1 MKKSTKAILLILLV
15 SILGTGGYFGYKEY
29 IRRDKEKYLN
39 ALTES
44 LSLTVNPETAPVEYG
59 SAFDVNTLIK
69 EHSGELKIE
78 GSIDTMKTGVQTVN
92 FTVSG
97 EDEKYGQYAEKK
109 YSASAEVVDTQF
121 PSIEIEKETLTVTE
135 GTSLNVMPNITA
147 VTDPVDGQLP
157 EGDGVTASYTAVSD
171 LNTNKPGKYTVTVT
185 AADKNGNQ
193 TTRDFAVT
201 VKEKPKPVV
210 TASAKV
216 SANTSGNYST
226 IYSYVTGT
234 MGLNKAAACGI
245 LANLYRESNFNPNTG
260 GTYYGIV
267 QWGGGRKSNLKSWC
281 ASNGYDY
288 SSLSGQLAFMYH
300 ELKSSYSSCLSGLKS
315 VENTEDG
322 AAKAAEIFC
331 RQYERAASVGTRTDL
346 ARAYF
351 NK

>member
-1 MKKSTKAILLILLV
+1 MTVAQLWGGRFTKQTDELVYAFNQSLKFDRRLFNQDIRGSKAHAEMLAKQGILTDEEKNLIV
-15 SILGTGGYFGYKEY
+15 GGL
-29 IRRDKEKYLN
+29 D
-39 ALTES
+39 ALKAK
-44 LSLTVNPETAPVEYG
+44 V
-59 SAFDVNTLIK
+59 D
-69 EHSGELKIE
+69 SGELKIE
-78 GSIDTMKTGVQTVN
+78 GNIDTMKTGVQTVN

-135 GTSLNVMPNITA
+135 GTQLNVMPNITA

-245 LANLYRESNFNPNTG
+245 L
-260 GTYYGIV
+260 I
-267 QWGGGRKSNLKSWC
+267 
-281 ASNGYDY
+281 
-288 SSLSGQLAFMYH
+288 
-300 ELKSSYSSCLSGLKS
+300 
-315 VENTEDG
+315 
-322 AAKAAEIFC
+322 
-331 RQYERAASVGTRTDL
+331 TRTL
-346 ARAYF
+346 S
-351 NK
+351 